1 MGVPVVT
8 LAGDRHASRVS
19 ASLLTAVGFEA
30 GIAHGPKEY
39 VTTARLLA
47 ENPKMLT
54 TARQTLRQTIYR
66 SPLCDNRAHARTM
79 TEIFRTV
86 WRLWCEQAPD

>member
-1 MGVPVVT
+1 
-8 LAGDRHASRVS
+8 
-19 ASLLTAVGFEA
+19 
-30 GIAHGPKEY
+30 
-39 VTTARLLA
+39 
-47 ENPKMLT
+47 MLT

-79 TEIFRTV
+79 AEIFRTV